1 MHFCNYFDY
10 CFVFTGRLKKVVVV
24 VVVVAIVSIGA
35 LVTVINVTDKV
46 FPVLNHHAIKAYREV
61 ETNLQALS
69 SALDA

>member
-10 CFVFTGRLKKVVVV
+10 SFVFTGRLTKVVV

-61 ETNLQALS
+61 ETNLPALS
-69 SALDA
+69 SALEA